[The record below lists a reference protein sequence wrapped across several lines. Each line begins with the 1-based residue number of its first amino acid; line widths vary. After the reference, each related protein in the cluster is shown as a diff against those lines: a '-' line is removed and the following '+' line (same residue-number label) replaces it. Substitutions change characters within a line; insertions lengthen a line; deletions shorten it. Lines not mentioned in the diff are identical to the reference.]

1 MTASQLT
8 PDTDDVR
15 LGGASRVWRA
25 VVLIVACALFVGG
38 SLVGDDPWWPFGPW
52 RMFATATKPTGA
64 VSVMSVEVQTTAS
77 RSWTAV
83 GLNPPSIGLN
93 RADIEGQVPQIVHDP
108 SRLGTLAESHA
119 ELRPDSPR
127 WTDVRLVRR
136 STVIENGRPT
146 GQLRMQVLAVWHR
159 GQGNKP

>member
-1 MTASQLT
+1 ML
-8 PDTDDVR
+8 V
-15 LGGASRVWRA
+15 
-25 VVLIVACALFVGG
+25 VACALFIVG

-64 VSVMSVEVQTTAS
+64 VSVMSVEVQTTES
-77 RSWTAV
+77 RQWTAV

-93 RADIEGQVPQIVHDP
+93 RAEIEGQVPQIVHDP
-108 SRLGTLAESHA
+108 SRLGTLAKSHA
-119 ELRPDSPR
+119 ELRPNSPR

-146 GQLRMQVLAVWHR
+146 GQLRTHVLAVWHE
-159 GQGNKP
+159 GQGDRP